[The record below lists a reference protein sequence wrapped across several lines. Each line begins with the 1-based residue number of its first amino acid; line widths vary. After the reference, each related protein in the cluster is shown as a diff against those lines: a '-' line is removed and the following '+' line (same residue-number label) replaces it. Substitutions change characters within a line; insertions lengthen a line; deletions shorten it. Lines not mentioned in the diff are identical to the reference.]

1 MANLDALVQNM
12 DQLRTQVQGLIHQ
25 NDQQG
30 AVQEQNRIRIQQAI
44 QQRGNQAEAS
54 SLRPASFKG
63 LASEDADRW
72 MKRFLSYSE
81 FCNMDDQRKARIF
94 RLMVEQAAEVW
105 YNSLPEAV
113 RGNWQQLQEAF
124 NQKYIN
130 ANNLHWLKEQG
141 LFARVQGRE
150 ESVESYI
157 TDVRQRCSQLQKGE
171 AETRSIIL
179 RGLLPGI
186 KAFVIGQQPADLEEV
201 ELKAKLAESIEN
213 LKPKDASSDR
223 VNLMQDTYNKSL
235 GDLSKVINNLEG
247 MVRQQGRDVQFMKV
261 NMRSQPFQGRSPQ
274 GQNPVVRGNFRSYCQ
289 RCHRSG
295 HTTVNC
301 IRRPQPS
308 DAICYQC
315 NRRGHLKNDCPQLK
329 QRQFNQWNGAKR
341 QSLNYQNASQNGA
354 VTQPRRM

>member
-1 MANLDALVQNM
+1 MANLDALVQNI

-81 FCNMDDQRKARIF
+81 FSNMDDQRKARIF

-235 GDLSKVINNLEG
+235 SDLSKAINNLEG

-261 NMRSQPFQGRSPQ
+261 NM
-274 GQNPVVRGNFRSYCQ
+274 
-289 RCHRSG
+289 
-295 HTTVNC
+295 
-301 IRRPQPS
+301 
-308 DAICYQC
+308 
-315 NRRGHLKNDCPQLK
+315 
-329 QRQFNQWNGAKR
+329 
-341 QSLNYQNASQNGA
+341 
-354 VTQPRRM
+354 